1 MDVIDYIDRSTYVI
15 LFRVYTESDTIQIP
29 EQIDGKPVRELADH
43 AFADE
48 PSVLYAESEKRR
60 AVRSGHFGTFQ
71 STGAGAS
78 AASTHSSGERTE
90 RPDASVIA
98 VVQNNQLVGDV
109 CRPVTG
115 RPDASVNAA
124 VQNSERLS
132 TLPPSLCGRRLR
144 AVILPDALAAIGNY
158 AFYGCDNLKTVSFPA
173 SIRRI
178 GSGLFNSCP
187 ALSVLIFRQAISA
200 APSEDPEAGQQ
211 CADSLPPQLLPE
223 NISSAPPA
231 TPALLQEVLRTVN
244 HEVEVRLQ
252 DSSGQDAVRLLFPEY
267 YEEPKE
273 NTPARI
279 IEIIWHGTGYQY
291 RQCFLQ
297 RKLQYS
303 QYDSLLPAAD
313 AQEMPQTLVRLCL
326 DRLITPA
333 ELSGTCLANYV
344 SCLRARSDALWTFL
358 LADQETDLTDWLR
371 VLEHSGY
378 FTEKLLDHMIDQAS
392 SAGRADAS
400 VFLMDLRRRMFRPS
414 SRSKYD
420 F

>member
-1 MDVIDYIDRSTYVI
+1 MNLNMDAMDIIDYIDKSTYVI
-15 LFRVYTESDTIQIP
+15 LLRVYTESDTIQIP

-60 AVRSGHFGTFQ
+60 AVRSGDCWTFQ
-71 STGAGAS
+71 SAGAGAS
-78 AASTHSSGERTE
+78 AASTHFSGERTE
-90 RPDASVIA
+90 
-98 VVQNNQLVGDV
+98 
-109 CRPVTG
+109 

-132 TLPPSLCGRRLR
+132 TLPPALCGRRLR
-144 AVILPDALAAIGNY
+144 AVVLPDALAAIGNY

-187 ALSVLIFRQAISA
+187 ALSVLAFRQAVSA
-200 APSEDPEAGQQ
+200 AP
-211 CADSLPPQLLPE
+211 
-223 NISSAPPA
+223 SAPPA

-333 ELSGTCLANYV
+333 ELSRVHLESYV
-344 SCLRARSDALWTFL
+344 SCLRKRPDALWTFL

-371 VLEHSGY
+371 VLERSGY
-378 FTEKLLDHMIDQAS
+378 FTEERLDQMIDQAS

-400 VFLMDLRRRMFRPS
+400 VYLMDLRRRMFRPS
-414 SRSKYD
+414 SGSKYD

>member
-1 MDVIDYIDRSTYVI
+1 MNLNMDAMDIIDYIDKSTYVI
-15 LFRVYTESDTIQIP
+15 LLRVYTESDTIQIP

-60 AVRSGHFGTFQ
+60 AVRSDDCWTFQ
-71 STGAGAS
+71 SAGAGAS
-78 AASTHSSGERTE
+78 AAPTHFSGERTE
-90 RPDASVIA
+90 
-98 VVQNNQLVGDV
+98 
-109 CRPVTG
+109 

-132 TLPPSLCGRRLR
+132 TLPPALCGRRLK
-144 AVILPDALAAIGNY
+144 AVVLPDALAAIGNY

-187 ALSVLIFRQAISA
+187 ALSVLVFRQAVSA
-200 APSEDPEAGQQ
+200 
-211 CADSLPPQLLPE
+211 
-223 NISSAPPA
+223 APPA

-252 DSSGQDAVRLLFPEY
+252 DPSGQDAVRLLFPEY

-333 ELSGTCLANYV
+333 ELSRVHLESYV
-344 SCLRARSDALWTFL
+344 SCLRKQPDALWTFL

-371 VLEHSGY
+371 VLERSGY
-378 FTEKLLDHMIDQAS
+378 FTEERLDQMIDQAS
-392 SAGRADAS
+392 SAGRADAT
-400 VFLMDLRRRMFRPS
+400 VYLMDLRRRMFRPS
-414 SRSKYD
+414 SGSKYD

>member
-1 MDVIDYIDRSTYVI
+1 MNLNMDAMDIIDYIDKSTYVI
-15 LFRVYTESDTIQIP
+15 LLRVYTESDTIQIP

-60 AVRSGHFGTFQ
+60 AVRSGDCWTFQ
-71 STGAGAS
+71 SAGAGAS
-78 AASTHSSGERTE
+78 AASTHFSGERTE
-90 RPDASVIA
+90 RPDAF
-98 VVQNNQLVGDV
+98 
-109 CRPVTG
+109 
-115 RPDASVNAA
+115 VNAA
-124 VQNSERLS
+124 VPNSERRS
-132 TLPPSLCGRRLR
+132 TLPPALCGRRLR

-187 ALSVLIFRQAISA
+187 ALSVLVFRQAVSA
-200 APSEDPEAGQQ
+200 AP
-211 CADSLPPQLLPE
+211 
-223 NISSAPPA
+223 SAPPA

-252 DSSGQDAVRLLFPEY
+252 DPSGQDSVRLLFPEY

-333 ELSGTCLANYV
+333 ELSRVHLESYV
-344 SCLRARSDALWTFL
+344 SCLRKRPDALWTFL

-371 VLEHSGY
+371 VLERSGY
-378 FTEKLLDHMIDQAS
+378 FTEERLDQMIDQAS

-400 VFLMDLRRRMFRPS
+400 VYLMDLRRRMFRPS
-414 SRSKYD
+414 SGSKYD

>member
-1 MDVIDYIDRSTYVI
+1 MNLNMDAMDIIDYIDKSTYVI
-15 LFRVYTESDTIQIP
+15 LLRVYTESDTIQIP

-78 AASTHSSGERTE
+78 AASTHFSGERTE
-90 RPDASVIA
+90 
-98 VVQNNQLVGDV
+98 
-109 CRPVTG
+109 

-132 TLPPSLCGRRLR
+132 TLPPALCGRRLR

-187 ALSVLIFRQAISA
+187 ALSVLVFRQAVSA
-200 APSEDPEAGQQ
+200 
-211 CADSLPPQLLPE
+211 
-223 NISSAPPA
+223 APPA

-252 DSSGQDAVRLLFPEY
+252 DPSGQDAVRLLFPEY

-333 ELSGTCLANYV
+333 ELSRVHLESYV
-344 SCLRARSDALWTFL
+344 SCLRKRPDALWTFL

-371 VLEHSGY
+371 VLERSGY
-378 FTEKLLDHMIDQAS
+378 FTEERLDQMIDQAS

-400 VFLMDLRRRMFRPS
+400 VYLMDLRRRMFRPS
-414 SRSKYD
+414 SGSKYD

>member
-1 MDVIDYIDRSTYVI
+1 MNLNMDAMDIIDYIDKSTYVI
-15 LFRVYTESDTIQIP
+15 LLRVYTESDTIQIP

-60 AVRSGHFGTFQ
+60 AVRSGDCWTFQ
-71 STGAGAS
+71 SAGAGAS
-78 AASTHSSGERTE
+78 AAPTHFSGERTE
-90 RPDASVIA
+90 RPDASV
-98 VVQNNQLVGDV
+98 
-109 CRPVTG
+109 
-115 RPDASVNAA
+115 NAA
-124 VQNSERLS
+124 VPNSERLS
-132 TLPPSLCGRRLR
+132 TLPPALCGRRLR

-187 ALSVLIFRQAISA
+187 ALSVLVFRQAVSA
-200 APSEDPEAGQQ
+200 
-211 CADSLPPQLLPE
+211 
-223 NISSAPPA
+223 APPA

-252 DSSGQDAVRLLFPEY
+252 DPSGQDAVRLLFPEY

-333 ELSGTCLANYV
+333 ELSRVHLESYV
-344 SCLRARSDALWTFL
+344 SCLRKRPDALWTFL

-371 VLEHSGY
+371 VLERSGY
-378 FTEKLLDHMIDQAS
+378 FTEERLDQMIDQAS

-400 VFLMDLRRRMFRPS
+400 VYLMDLRRRMFRPS
-414 SRSKYD
+414 SGSKYD

>member
-1 MDVIDYIDRSTYVI
+1 MNLNMDAMDIIDYIDKSTYVI
-15 LFRVYTESDTIQIP
+15 LLRVYTESDTIQIP

-60 AVRSGHFGTFQ
+60 AVRSGDCWTFQ
-71 STGAGAS
+71 SAGAGTS
-78 AASTHSSGERTE
+78 AASTHFSGERTE
-90 RPDASVIA
+90 
-98 VVQNNQLVGDV
+98 
-109 CRPVTG
+109 

-132 TLPPSLCGRRLR
+132 TLPPALCGRRLR
-144 AVILPDALAAIGNY
+144 AVVLPDALAAIGNY

-178 GSGLFNSCP
+178 GSGLFNFCP
-187 ALSVLIFRQAISA
+187 ALSVLVFRQAVSA
-200 APSEDPEAGQQ
+200 APPAT
-211 CADSLPPQLLPE
+211 
-223 NISSAPPA
+223 PA

-252 DSSGQDAVRLLFPEY
+252 DPSGQDAVRLLFPEY

-303 QYDSLLPAAD
+303 QYDSLLPAAN

-333 ELSGTCLANYV
+333 ELSRVHLESYV
-344 SCLRARSDALWTFL
+344 SCLRKQPDALWTFL

-371 VLEHSGY
+371 VLERSGY
-378 FTEKLLDHMIDQAS
+378 FTEERLDQMIDQAS

-400 VFLMDLRRRMFRPS
+400 VYLMDLRRRMFRPS
-414 SRSKYD
+414 SESKYD

>member
-1 MDVIDYIDRSTYVI
+1 MNLNMDAMDIIDYIDKSTYVI
-15 LFRVYTESDTIQIP
+15 LLRVYTESDTIQIP

-60 AVRSGHFGTFQ
+60 AVRSGDCWTFQ
-71 STGAGAS
+71 SAGAGAS
-78 AASTHSSGERTE
+78 AAPTHFSGERTE
-90 RPDASVIA
+90 RPDASV
-98 VVQNNQLVGDV
+98 
-109 CRPVTG
+109 
-115 RPDASVNAA
+115 NAA
-124 VQNSERLS
+124 VPNSERRS
-132 TLPPSLCGRRLR
+132 TLPPALCGRRLR

-187 ALSVLIFRQAISA
+187 ALSVLVFRQAVSA
-200 APSEDPEAGQQ
+200 AP
-211 CADSLPPQLLPE
+211 
-223 NISSAPPA
+223 SAPPA

-252 DSSGQDAVRLLFPEY
+252 DPSGQDAVRLLFPEY

-333 ELSGTCLANYV
+333 ELSRVHLESYV
-344 SCLRARSDALWTFL
+344 SCLRKRPDALWTFL

-371 VLEHSGY
+371 VLERSGY
-378 FTEKLLDHMIDQAS
+378 FTEERLDQMIDQAS

-400 VFLMDLRRRMFRPS
+400 VYLMDLRRRMFRPS
-414 SRSKYD
+414 SGSKYD

>member
-1 MDVIDYIDRSTYVI
+1 MDVIYYIDKSTYVI
-15 LFRVYTESDTIQIP
+15 LFRVYTESDTIQLP
-29 EQIDGKPVRELADH
+29 EKIDGKPVKELADH

-48 PSVLYAESEKRR
+48 PSVMYAESEKRR
-60 AVRSGHFGTFQ
+60 AVRSGNIGAFKPAT
-71 STGAGAS
+71 AGAS
-78 AASTHSSGERTE
+78 AASTLFSGESTE
-90 RPDASVIA
+90 RPGS
-98 VVQNNQLVGDV
+98 
-109 CRPVTG
+109 
-115 RPDASVNAA
+115 SVNAA
-124 VQNSERLS
+124 AEHLAPPG
-132 TLPPSLCGRRLR
+132 TLPPALCGRRLR

-158 AFYGCDNLKTVSFPA
+158 AFYGCDNLKTVSFPE

-187 ALSVLIFRQAISA
+187 ALSVLIFRQA
-200 APSEDPEAGQQ
+200 AGL
-211 CADSLPPQLLPE
+211 SP
-223 NISSAPPA
+223 APPA
-231 TPALLQEVLRTVN
+231 SAQLQQSAGLSPAPPTPALLQEVLRTVN

-252 DSSGQDAVRLLFPEY
+252 DAAGQDAVRLLFPEY

-303 QYDSLLPAAD
+303 QYDNLLPAAD

-326 DRLITPA
+326 DRLITPV
-333 ELSGTCLANYV
+333 ELSSAHLENYV
-344 SCLRARSDALWTFL
+344 SCLRKRPDALWTYL

-371 VLEHSGY
+371 VLERSGY
-378 FTEKLLDHMIDQAS
+378 FTRELLDHMVDQAS

-400 VFLMDLRRRMFRPS
+400 VFLMDLRRRVFRPS

>member
-1 MDVIDYIDRSTYVI
+1 MNLNMDAMDIIDYIDKSTYVI
-15 LFRVYTESDTIQIP
+15 LLRVYTESDTIQIP

-60 AVRSGHFGTFQ
+60 AVRSGDCWTFQ
-71 STGAGAS
+71 SAGAGAS
-78 AASTHSSGERTE
+78 AASTHFSGERTE
-90 RPDASVIA
+90 RPDASV
-98 VVQNNQLVGDV
+98 
-109 CRPVTG
+109 
-115 RPDASVNAA
+115 NAA
-124 VQNSERLS
+124 VPNSERRS
-132 TLPPSLCGRRLR
+132 TLPPALCGRRLR

-187 ALSVLIFRQAISA
+187 ALSVLVFRQAVSA
-200 APSEDPEAGQQ
+200 AP
-211 CADSLPPQLLPE
+211 
-223 NISSAPPA
+223 SAPPA

-252 DSSGQDAVRLLFPEY
+252 DPSGQDSVRLLFPEY

-333 ELSGTCLANYV
+333 ELSKVHLESYV
-344 SCLRARSDALWTFL
+344 SCLRKRPDALWTFL

-371 VLEHSGY
+371 VLERSGY
-378 FTEKLLDHMIDQAS
+378 FTEERLDQMIDQAS

-400 VFLMDLRRRMFRPS
+400 VYLMDLRRRMFRPS
-414 SRSKYD
+414 SGSKYD

>member
-1 MDVIDYIDRSTYVI
+1 MNLNMDAMDIIDYIDKSTYVI
-15 LFRVYTESDTIQIP
+15 LLRVYTESDTIQIP

-78 AASTHSSGERTE
+78 AASTHSSSERTE
-90 RPDASVIA
+90 RPDASVNA

-187 ALSVLIFRQAISA
+187 ALSVLVFRQAVSA
-200 APSEDPEAGQQ
+200 
-211 CADSLPPQLLPE
+211 
-223 NISSAPPA
+223 APPA

-252 DSSGQDAVRLLFPEY
+252 DPSGQDAVRLLFPDY

-291 RQCFLQ
+291 RQFC
-297 RKLQYS
+297 S
-303 QYDSLLPAAD
+303 ESCSTAS
-313 AQEMPQTLVRLCL
+313 MT
-326 DRLITPA
+326 
-333 ELSGTCLANYV
+333 V
-344 SCLRARSDALWTFL
+344 SCRQRTPRRCPRRLSAFALT
-358 LADQETDLTDWLR
+358 
-371 VLEHSGY
+371 G
-378 FTEKLLDHMIDQAS
+378 
-392 SAGRADAS
+392 
-400 VFLMDLRRRMFRPS
+400 
-414 SRSKYD
+414 
-420 F
+420 

>member
-1 MDVIDYIDRSTYVI
+1 MNLNMDAMDIIDYIDKSTYVI
-15 LFRVYTESDTIQIP
+15 LLRVYTESDTIQIP

-60 AVRSGHFGTFQ
+60 AVRSGDCWTFQ
-71 STGAGAS
+71 SAGAGAS
-78 AASTHSSGERTE
+78 AASTHFSGERTE
-90 RPDASVIA
+90 
-98 VVQNNQLVGDV
+98 
-109 CRPVTG
+109 

-132 TLPPSLCGRRLR
+132 TLPPALCGRRLR
-144 AVILPDALAAIGNY
+144 AVVLPDALAAIGNY

-187 ALSVLIFRQAISA
+187 ALSVLVFRQAVSA
-200 APSEDPEAGQQ
+200 
-211 CADSLPPQLLPE
+211 
-223 NISSAPPA
+223 APPA

-252 DSSGQDAVRLLFPEY
+252 DPSGQDAVRLLFPEY

-303 QYDSLLPAAD
+303 QYDNLLPAAD

-333 ELSGTCLANYV
+333 ELSRVHLESYV
-344 SCLRARSDALWTFL
+344 SCLRKRPDALWTFL

-371 VLEHSGY
+371 VLERSGY
-378 FTEKLLDHMIDQAS
+378 FTEERLDQMIDQAS

-400 VFLMDLRRRMFRPS
+400 VYLMDLRRRMFRPS
-414 SRSKYD
+414 SGSKYD

>member
-1 MDVIDYIDRSTYVI
+1 MDVIYYIDKSTYVI
-15 LFRVYTESDTIQIP
+15 LFRVYTESDTIQLP
-29 EQIDGKPVRELADH
+29 EQIDGKPVKELADH

-48 PSVLYAESEKRR
+48 PSVMYAESEKRR
-60 AVRSGHFGTFQ
+60 AVRSGNFGAFKPAT
-71 STGAGAS
+71 AGAS
-78 AASTHSSGERTE
+78 AASTLFSGESTE
-90 RPDASVIA
+90 RPD
-98 VVQNNQLVGDV
+98 
-109 CRPVTG
+109 P
-115 RPDASVNAA
+115 SVNAA
-124 VQNSERLS
+124 AEHLAPPG
-132 TLPPSLCGRRLR
+132 TLPPALCGRRLR

-158 AFYGCDNLKTVSFPA
+158 AFYGCDNLKTVSFPE

-187 ALSVLIFRQAISA
+187 ALSVLIFRQAAGLSPAPPASA
-200 APSEDPEAGQQ
+200 RLQQSAG
-211 CADSLPPQLLPE
+211 L
-223 NISSAPPA
+223 SSAPP

-252 DSSGQDAVRLLFPEY
+252 DAAGQDAVRLLFPEY

-326 DRLITPA
+326 DRLITPV
-333 ELSGTCLANYV
+333 ELSSAHLENYV
-344 SCLRARSDALWTFL
+344 SCLRKRPDALWTYL

-371 VLEHSGY
+371 VLERSGY
-378 FTEKLLDHMIDQAS
+378 FTRELLDHMVDQAS

-400 VFLMDLRRRMFRPS
+400 VFLMDLRRRVFRPS

>member
-1 MDVIDYIDRSTYVI
+1 MNLNMDAMDIIDYIDKSTYVI
-15 LFRVYTESDTIQIP
+15 LLRVYTESDTIQIP

-60 AVRSGHFGTFQ
+60 AVRSGDCWTFQ
-71 STGAGAS
+71 SAGAGAS
-78 AASTHSSGERTE
+78 AAPTHFSGERTE
-90 RPDASVIA
+90 
-98 VVQNNQLVGDV
+98 
-109 CRPVTG
+109 

-132 TLPPSLCGRRLR
+132 TLPPALCGRRLR
-144 AVILPDALAAIGNY
+144 AVVLPDALAAIGNY

-187 ALSVLIFRQAISA
+187 ALSVLVFRQAVSA
-200 APSEDPEAGQQ
+200 
-211 CADSLPPQLLPE
+211 
-223 NISSAPPA
+223 APPA

-252 DSSGQDAVRLLFPEY
+252 DPSGQDAVRLLFPEY

-303 QYDSLLPAAD
+303 QYDNLLPAAD

-333 ELSGTCLANYV
+333 ELSRVHLESYV
-344 SCLRARSDALWTFL
+344 SCLRKRPDALWTFL

-371 VLEHSGY
+371 VLERSGY
-378 FTEKLLDHMIDQAS
+378 FTEERLDQMIDQAS

-400 VFLMDLRRRMFRPS
+400 VYLMDLRRRMFRPS
-414 SRSKYD
+414 SGSKYD

>member
-1 MDVIDYIDRSTYVI
+1 MDVIYYIDKSTYVI
-15 LFRVYTESDTIQIP
+15 LFRVYTDTIQLP
-29 EQIDGKPVRELADH
+29 EKIDGKPVKELADH

-48 PSVLYAESEKRR
+48 PSVMYAESEKRR
-60 AVRSGHFGTFQ
+60 AVRSGNIGAFKPAT
-71 STGAGAS
+71 AGAS
-78 AASTHSSGERTE
+78 AASTLFSGESTE
-90 RPDASVIA
+90 RPGS
-98 VVQNNQLVGDV
+98 
-109 CRPVTG
+109 
-115 RPDASVNAA
+115 SVNAA
-124 VQNSERLS
+124 AEHLAPPG
-132 TLPPSLCGRRLR
+132 TLPPALCGRRLR

-158 AFYGCDNLKTVSFPA
+158 AFYGCDNLKTVSFPE

-187 ALSVLIFRQAISA
+187 ALSVLIFRQA
-200 APSEDPEAGQQ
+200 AGL
-211 CADSLPPQLLPE
+211 SP
-223 NISSAPPA
+223 APPA
-231 TPALLQEVLRTVN
+231 SAQLQQSAGLSPAPPTPALLQEVLRTVN

-252 DSSGQDAVRLLFPEY
+252 DAAGQDAVRLLFPEY

-303 QYDSLLPAAD
+303 QYDNLLPAAD

-326 DRLITPA
+326 DRLITPV
-333 ELSGTCLANYV
+333 ELSSAHLENYV
-344 SCLRARSDALWTFL
+344 SCLRKRPDALWTYL

-371 VLEHSGY
+371 VLERSGY
-378 FTEKLLDHMIDQAS
+378 FTRELLDHMVDQAS

-400 VFLMDLRRRMFRPS
+400 VFLMDLRRRVFRPS

>member
-1 MDVIDYIDRSTYVI
+1 MNLNMDAMDIIDYIDKSTYVI
-15 LFRVYTESDTIQIP
+15 LLRVYTESDTIQIP

-60 AVRSGHFGTFQ
+60 AVRSDDCWTFQ
-71 STGAGAS
+71 SAGAGAS
-78 AASTHSSGERTE
+78 AASTHFSGARTE
-90 RPDASVIA
+90 
-98 VVQNNQLVGDV
+98 
-109 CRPVTG
+109 

-132 TLPPSLCGRRLR
+132 TLPPALCGRRLR
-144 AVILPDALAAIGNY
+144 AVVLPDALAAIGNY

-187 ALSVLIFRQAISA
+187 ALSVLAFRQAVSA
-200 APSEDPEAGQQ
+200 AP
-211 CADSLPPQLLPE
+211 
-223 NISSAPPA
+223 SAPPA

-303 QYDSLLPAAD
+303 QYDNLLPAAD

-333 ELSGTCLANYV
+333 ELSRVHLESYV
-344 SCLRARSDALWTFL
+344 SCLRKRPDALWTFL

-371 VLEHSGY
+371 VLERSGY
-378 FTEKLLDHMIDQAS
+378 FTEERLDQMIDQAS
-392 SAGRADAS
+392 SAGRADAT
-400 VFLMDLRRRMFRPS
+400 VYLMDLRRRMFRPS
-414 SRSKYD
+414 SGSKYD

>member
-1 MDVIDYIDRSTYVI
+1 MNLNMDAMDIIDYIDKSTYVI
-15 LFRVYTESDTIQIP
+15 LLRVYTESDTIQIP

-60 AVRSGHFGTFQ
+60 AVRSGDCWTFQ
-71 STGAGAS
+71 SAVAGAS
-78 AASTHSSGERTE
+78 AAPTHFSGERTE
-90 RPDASVIA
+90 
-98 VVQNNQLVGDV
+98 
-109 CRPVTG
+109 

-132 TLPPSLCGRRLR
+132 TLPPALCGRRLK
-144 AVILPDALAAIGNY
+144 AVVLPDALAAIGNY

-187 ALSVLIFRQAISA
+187 ALSVLVFRQAVSA
-200 APSEDPEAGQQ
+200 
-211 CADSLPPQLLPE
+211 
-223 NISSAPPA
+223 APPA

-333 ELSGTCLANYV
+333 ELSKVHLESYV
-344 SCLRARSDALWTFL
+344 SCLRKRPDALWTFL

-371 VLEHSGY
+371 VLERSGY
-378 FTEKLLDHMIDQAS
+378 FTEERLDQMIDQAS

-400 VFLMDLRRRMFRPS
+400 VYLMDLRRRMFRPS
-414 SRSKYD
+414 SGSKYD

>member
-1 MDVIDYIDRSTYVI
+1 MNLNMDAMDIIDYIDKSTYVI
-15 LFRVYTESDTIQIP
+15 LLRVYTESDTIQIP

-60 AVRSGHFGTFQ
+60 AVRSDDCWTFQ
-71 STGAGAS
+71 SAGAGAS
-78 AASTHSSGERTE
+78 AASTHFSGERTE
-90 RPDASVIA
+90 
-98 VVQNNQLVGDV
+98 
-109 CRPVTG
+109 

-132 TLPPSLCGRRLR
+132 TLPPALCGRRLR
-144 AVILPDALAAIGNY
+144 AVVLPDALAAIGNY

-187 ALSVLIFRQAISA
+187 ALSVLAFRQAVSA
-200 APSEDPEAGQQ
+200 AP
-211 CADSLPPQLLPE
+211 
-223 NISSAPPA
+223 SAPPA

-252 DSSGQDAVRLLFPEY
+252 DPSGQDAVRLLFPEY

-303 QYDSLLPAAD
+303 QYDNLLPAAD

-333 ELSGTCLANYV
+333 ELSRVHLESYV
-344 SCLRARSDALWTFL
+344 SCLRKRPDALWTFL

-371 VLEHSGY
+371 VLERSGY
-378 FTEKLLDHMIDQAS
+378 FTEERLDQMIDQAS
-392 SAGRADAS
+392 SAGRADAT
-400 VFLMDLRRRMFRPS
+400 VYLMDLRRRMFRPS
-414 SRSKYD
+414 SGSKYD

>member
-1 MDVIDYIDRSTYVI
+1 MNLNMDAMDIIDYIDKSTYVI
-15 LFRVYTESDTIQIP
+15 LLRVYTESDTIQIP

-60 AVRSGHFGTFQ
+60 AVRSGDCWTFQ
-71 STGAGAS
+71 SAGAGAS
-78 AASTHSSGERTE
+78 AAPTHFSGERTE
-90 RPDASVIA
+90 
-98 VVQNNQLVGDV
+98 
-109 CRPVTG
+109 

-132 TLPPSLCGRRLR
+132 TLPPALCGRRLR
-144 AVILPDALAAIGNY
+144 AVVLPDALAAIGNY

-187 ALSVLIFRQAISA
+187 ALSVLVFRQAVSA
-200 APSEDPEAGQQ
+200 
-211 CADSLPPQLLPE
+211 
-223 NISSAPPA
+223 APPA

-252 DSSGQDAVRLLFPEY
+252 DPSGQDAVRLLFPEY

-333 ELSGTCLANYV
+333 ELSRVHLESYV
-344 SCLRARSDALWTFL
+344 SCLRKQPDALWTFL

>member
-1 MDVIDYIDRSTYVI
+1 MDVIYYIDKSTYVI
-15 LFRVYTESDTIQIP
+15 LFRVYTESDTIQLP
-29 EQIDGKPVRELADH
+29 EQIDGKSVKELADH

-48 PSVLYAESEKRR
+48 PSVMYAESEKRR
-60 AVRSGHFGTFQ
+60 AVRSGNFGAFKPAT
-71 STGAGAS
+71 AGAS
-78 AASTHSSGERTE
+78 AASTLFSGESTE
-90 RPDASVIA
+90 RPD
-98 VVQNNQLVGDV
+98 
-109 CRPVTG
+109 P
-115 RPDASVNAA
+115 SVNAA
-124 VQNSERLS
+124 AEHLAPPD
-132 TLPPSLCGRRLR
+132 TLPPALCGRRLR

-158 AFYGCDNLKTVSFPA
+158 AFYGCDNLKTVSFPE

-187 ALSVLIFRQAISA
+187 ALSVLIFRQA
-200 APSEDPEAGQQ
+200 AGL
-211 CADSLPPQLLPE
+211 SP
-223 NISSAPPA
+223 APPVSA
-231 TPALLQEVLRTVN
+231 QLQQSAGLFPAPPTPALLQEVLRTVN

-252 DSSGQDAVRLLFPEY
+252 DAAGQDAVRLLFPEY

-303 QYDSLLPAAD
+303 QYDNLLPAAD

-326 DRLITPA
+326 DRLITPV
-333 ELSGTCLANYV
+333 ELSSAHLENYV
-344 SCLRARSDALWTFL
+344 SCLRKRPDALWTYL

-371 VLEHSGY
+371 VLERSGC
-378 FTEKLLDHMIDQAS
+378 FTRELLDHMVDQAS

-400 VFLMDLRRRMFRPS
+400 VFLMDLRRRVFRPS

>member
-1 MDVIDYIDRSTYVI
+1 MNLNMDAMDIIDYIDKSTYVI
-15 LFRVYTESDTIQIP
+15 LLRVYTESDTIQIP

-60 AVRSGHFGTFQ
+60 AVRSGDCWTFQ
-71 STGAGAS
+71 SAGAGAS
-78 AASTHSSGERTE
+78 AASTHFSGERTE
-90 RPDASVIA
+90 
-98 VVQNNQLVGDV
+98 
-109 CRPVTG
+109 

-132 TLPPSLCGRRLR
+132 TLPPALCGRRLR
-144 AVILPDALAAIGNY
+144 AVVLPDALAAIGNY

-187 ALSVLIFRQAISA
+187 ALSVLVFRQAVSA
-200 APSEDPEAGQQ
+200 
-211 CADSLPPQLLPE
+211 
-223 NISSAPPA
+223 APPA

-303 QYDSLLPAAD
+303 QYDNLLPAAD

-333 ELSGTCLANYV
+333 ELSRVHLESYV
-344 SCLRARSDALWTFL
+344 SCLRKQPDALWTFL
-358 LADQETDLTDWLR
+358 LADHETDLTDWLR
-371 VLEHSGY
+371 VLERSGY
-378 FTEKLLDHMIDQAS
+378 FTEERLDQMIDQAS

-400 VFLMDLRRRMFRPS
+400 VYLMDLRRRMFRPS
-414 SRSKYD
+414 SGSKYD

>member
-1 MDVIDYIDRSTYVI
+1 MNLNMDAMDIIDYIDKSTYVI
-15 LFRVYTESDTIQIP
+15 LLRVYTESDTIQIP

-60 AVRSGHFGTFQ
+60 AVSSGDCWTFQ
-71 STGAGAS
+71 SAGAGAS
-78 AASTHSSGERTE
+78 AAPTHFSGERTE
-90 RPDASVIA
+90 RPDASV
-98 VVQNNQLVGDV
+98 
-109 CRPVTG
+109 
-115 RPDASVNAA
+115 NAA
-124 VQNSERLS
+124 VPNSERRS
-132 TLPPSLCGRRLR
+132 TLPPALCGRRLR

-187 ALSVLIFRQAISA
+187 ALLVLVFRQAVSA
-200 APSEDPEAGQQ
+200 AP
-211 CADSLPPQLLPE
+211 
-223 NISSAPPA
+223 SAPPA

-252 DSSGQDAVRLLFPEY
+252 DPSGQDAVRLLFPEY

-333 ELSGTCLANYV
+333 ELSRVHLESYV
-344 SCLRARSDALWTFL
+344 SCLRKQPDALWTFL

>member
-1 MDVIDYIDRSTYVI
+1 MNLNMDAMDIIDYIDKSTYVI
-15 LFRVYTESDTIQIP
+15 LLRVYTESDTIQIP

-60 AVRSGHFGTFQ
+60 AVRSGDCWTFQ
-71 STGAGAS
+71 SAGAGAS
-78 AASTHSSGERTE
+78 AASTHFSGERTE
-90 RPDASVIA
+90 
-98 VVQNNQLVGDV
+98 
-109 CRPVTG
+109 

-132 TLPPSLCGRRLR
+132 TLPPALCGRRLR
-144 AVILPDALAAIGNY
+144 AVVLPDALAAIGNY

-187 ALSVLIFRQAISA
+187 ALSVLAFRQAVSA
-200 APSEDPEAGQQ
+200 AP
-211 CADSLPPQLLPE
+211 
-223 NISSAPPA
+223 SAPPA

-252 DSSGQDAVRLLFPEY
+252 DPSGQDAVRLLFPEY

-303 QYDSLLPAAD
+303 QYDNLLPAAD

-333 ELSGTCLANYV
+333 ELSRVHLESYV
-344 SCLRARSDALWTFL
+344 SCLRKRPDALWTFL

-371 VLEHSGY
+371 VLERSGY
-378 FTEKLLDHMIDQAS
+378 FTEERLDQMIDQAS
-392 SAGRADAS
+392 SAGRADAT
-400 VFLMDLRRRMFRPS
+400 VYLMDLRRRMFRPS
-414 SRSKYD
+414 SGSKYD

>member
-1 MDVIDYIDRSTYVI
+1 MNLNMDAMDIIDYIDKSTYVI
-15 LFRVYTESDTIQIP
+15 LLRVYTESDTIQIP

-60 AVRSGHFGTFQ
+60 AVSSGDCWTFQ
-71 STGAGAS
+71 SAGAGAS
-78 AASTHSSGERTE
+78 AASTHFSGERTE
-90 RPDASVIA
+90 
-98 VVQNNQLVGDV
+98 
-109 CRPVTG
+109 

-132 TLPPSLCGRRLR
+132 TLPPALCGRRLR

-187 ALSVLIFRQAISA
+187 ALSVLVFRQAVSA
-200 APSEDPEAGQQ
+200 
-211 CADSLPPQLLPE
+211 
-223 NISSAPPA
+223 APPA

-333 ELSGTCLANYV
+333 ELSRVHLESYV
-344 SCLRARSDALWTFL
+344 SCLRKQPDALWTFL

-371 VLEHSGY
+371 VLERSGY
-378 FTEKLLDHMIDQAS
+378 FTEERLDQMIDQAS

-400 VFLMDLRRRMFRPS
+400 VYLMDLRRRMFRPS
-414 SRSKYD
+414 SGSKYD

>member
-1 MDVIDYIDRSTYVI
+1 MNLNMDAMDIIDYIDKSTYVI
-15 LFRVYTESDTIQIP
+15 LLRVYTESDTIQIP

-60 AVRSGHFGTFQ
+60 AVRSDDCWTFQ
-71 STGAGAS
+71 SAGAGAS
-78 AASTHSSGERTE
+78 AASTHFSGERTE
-90 RPDASVIA
+90 
-98 VVQNNQLVGDV
+98 
-109 CRPVTG
+109 

-132 TLPPSLCGRRLR
+132 TLPPALCGRRLR
-144 AVILPDALAAIGNY
+144 AVVLPDALAAIGNY

-211 CADSLPPQLLPE
+211 HADSLPPQLLPE

-333 ELSGTCLANYV
+333 ELSRVHLESYV
-344 SCLRARSDALWTFL
+344 SCLRKRPDALWTFL

-371 VLEHSGY
+371 VLERSGY
-378 FTEKLLDHMIDQAS
+378 FTEERLDQMIDQAS

-400 VFLMDLRRRMFRPS
+400 VYLMDLRRRMFRPS
-414 SRSKYD
+414 SGSKYD

>member
-1 MDVIDYIDRSTYVI
+1 MNLNMDAMDIIDYIDKSTYVI
-15 LFRVYTESDTIQIP
+15 LLRVYTESDTIQIP

-60 AVRSGHFGTFQ
+60 AVRSGDCWTFQ
-71 STGAGAS
+71 SAGAGAS
-78 AASTHSSGERTE
+78 AASTHFSGERTE
-90 RPDASVIA
+90 
-98 VVQNNQLVGDV
+98 
-109 CRPVTG
+109 

-187 ALSVLIFRQAISA
+187 ALSVLVFRQAVSA
-200 APSEDPEAGQQ
+200 AP
-211 CADSLPPQLLPE
+211 
-223 NISSAPPA
+223 SAPPA

-252 DSSGQDAVRLLFPEY
+252 DPSGQDAVRLLFPEY

-371 VLEHSGY
+371 VLERSGY
-378 FTEKLLDHMIDQAS
+378 FTEERLDQMIDQAS

-400 VFLMDLRRRMFRPS
+400 VYLMDLRRRMFRPS
-414 SRSKYD
+414 SGSKYD

>member
-1 MDVIDYIDRSTYVI
+1 MNLNMDAMDIIDYIDKSTYVI
-15 LFRVYTESDTIQIP
+15 LLRVYTESDTIQIP

-60 AVRSGHFGTFQ
+60 AVSSGDCWTFQ
-71 STGAGAS
+71 SAGAGAS
-78 AASTHSSGERTE
+78 AASTHFSGERTE
-90 RPDASVIA
+90 RPD
-98 VVQNNQLVGDV
+98 
-109 CRPVTG
+109 T
-115 RPDASVNAA
+115 SVNAA
-124 VQNSERLS
+124 VQNSERRS
-132 TLPPSLCGRRLR
+132 TLPPALCGRRLR

-187 ALSVLIFRQAISA
+187 ALSVLVFRQAVSA
-200 APSEDPEAGQQ
+200 
-211 CADSLPPQLLPE
+211 
-223 NISSAPPA
+223 APPA

-252 DSSGQDAVRLLFPEY
+252 DPSGQDAVRLLFPEY

-333 ELSGTCLANYV
+333 ELSRVHLESYV
-344 SCLRARSDALWTFL
+344 SCLRKRPDALWTFL

-371 VLEHSGY
+371 VLERSGY
-378 FTEKLLDHMIDQAS
+378 FTEERLDQMIDQAS

-400 VFLMDLRRRMFRPS
+400 VYLMDLRRRMFRPS
-414 SRSKYD
+414 SGSKYD

>member
-1 MDVIDYIDRSTYVI
+1 MNLNMDAMDIIDYIDKSTYVI
-15 LFRVYTESDTIQIP
+15 LLRVYTESDTIQIP

-60 AVRSGHFGTFQ
+60 AVRSGDCWTFQ
-71 STGAGAS
+71 SAGAGAS
-78 AASTHSSGERTE
+78 AASTHFSGERTE
-90 RPDASVIA
+90 
-98 VVQNNQLVGDV
+98 
-109 CRPVTG
+109 

-124 VQNSERLS
+124 VQNSERRN
-132 TLPPSLCGRRLR
+132 TLPPALCGRRLR
-144 AVILPDALAAIGNY
+144 AVVLPDALAAIGNY

-187 ALSVLIFRQAISA
+187 ALSVLVFRQAVSA
-200 APSEDPEAGQQ
+200 
-211 CADSLPPQLLPE
+211 
-223 NISSAPPA
+223 APPA

-252 DSSGQDAVRLLFPEY
+252 DPSGQDAVRLLFPEY

-303 QYDSLLPAAD
+303 QYDNLLPAAD

-333 ELSGTCLANYV
+333 ELSRVHLESYV
-344 SCLRARSDALWTFL
+344 SCLRKRPDALWTFL

-371 VLEHSGY
+371 VLERSGY
-378 FTEKLLDHMIDQAS
+378 FTEERLDQMIDQAS

-400 VFLMDLRRRMFRPS
+400 VYLMDLRRRMFRPS
-414 SRSKYD
+414 SGSKYD

>member
-1 MDVIDYIDRSTYVI
+1 MNLNMDAMDIIDYIDKSTYVI
-15 LFRVYTESDTIQIP
+15 LLRVYTESDTIQIP

-60 AVRSGHFGTFQ
+60 AVSSGDCWTFQ
-71 STGAGAS
+71 SAGAGAS
-78 AASTHSSGERTE
+78 AASTHFSGERTE
-90 RPDASVIA
+90 
-98 VVQNNQLVGDV
+98 
-109 CRPVTG
+109 

-132 TLPPSLCGRRLR
+132 TLPPALCGRRLK
-144 AVILPDALAAIGNY
+144 AVALPDALAAIGNY

-187 ALSVLIFRQAISA
+187 ALSVLVFRQAVSA
-200 APSEDPEAGQQ
+200 
-211 CADSLPPQLLPE
+211 
-223 NISSAPPA
+223 APPA

-252 DSSGQDAVRLLFPEY
+252 DPSGQDAVRLLFPEY

-333 ELSGTCLANYV
+333 ELSRVHLESYV
-344 SCLRARSDALWTFL
+344 SCLRKRPDALWTFL

-371 VLEHSGY
+371 VLERSGY
-378 FTEKLLDHMIDQAS
+378 FTEERLDQMIDQAS

-400 VFLMDLRRRMFRPS
+400 VYLMDLRRRMFRPS
-414 SRSKYD
+414 SGSKYD

>member
-1 MDVIDYIDRSTYVI
+1 MNLNMDAMDIIDYIDKSTYVI
-15 LFRVYTESDTIQIP
+15 LLRVYTESDTIQIP

-60 AVRSGHFGTFQ
+60 AVSSGDCWTFQ
-71 STGAGAS
+71 SAGAGAS
-78 AASTHSSGERTE
+78 AAPTHFSGERTE
-90 RPDASVIA
+90 RPDASV
-98 VVQNNQLVGDV
+98 
-109 CRPVTG
+109 
-115 RPDASVNAA
+115 NAA
-124 VQNSERLS
+124 VPNSERRS
-132 TLPPSLCGRRLR
+132 TLPPALCGRRLR
-144 AVILPDALAAIGNY
+144 AVVLPDALAAIGNY

-187 ALSVLIFRQAISA
+187 ALLVLVFRQAVSA
-200 APSEDPEAGQQ
+200 AP
-211 CADSLPPQLLPE
+211 
-223 NISSAPPA
+223 SAPPA

-252 DSSGQDAVRLLFPEY
+252 DPSGQDAVRLLFPEY

-333 ELSGTCLANYV
+333 ELSRVHLESYV
-344 SCLRARSDALWTFL
+344 SCLRKQPDALWTFL

-371 VLEHSGY
+371 VLERSGY
-378 FTEKLLDHMIDQAS
+378 FTEERLDQMIDQAS

-400 VFLMDLRRRMFRPS
+400 VYLMDLRRRMFRPS
-414 SRSKYD
+414 SGSKYD

>member
-1 MDVIDYIDRSTYVI
+1 MNLNMDAMDIIDYIDKSTYVI
-15 LFRVYTESDTIQIP
+15 LLRVYTESDTIQIP

-78 AASTHSSGERTE
+78 AASTHFSGERTE
-90 RPDASVIA
+90 RPDASV
-98 VVQNNQLVGDV
+98 
-109 CRPVTG
+109 
-115 RPDASVNAA
+115 NAA
-124 VQNSERLS
+124 AQNSERLS

-187 ALSVLIFRQAISA
+187 ALSVLVFRQAVSA
-200 APSEDPEAGQQ
+200 
-211 CADSLPPQLLPE
+211 
-223 NISSAPPA
+223 APPA

-252 DSSGQDAVRLLFPEY
+252 DPSGQDAVRLLFPEY

-333 ELSGTCLANYV
+333 ELSRVHLESYV
-344 SCLRARSDALWTFL
+344 SCLRKQPDALWTFL

-371 VLEHSGY
+371 VLERSGY
-378 FTEKLLDHMIDQAS
+378 FTEERLDQMIDQAS

-400 VFLMDLRRRMFRPS
+400 VYLMDLRRRMFRPS
-414 SRSKYD
+414 SGSKYD

>member
-1 MDVIDYIDRSTYVI
+1 MNLNMDAMDIIDYIDKSTYVI
-15 LFRVYTESDTIQIP
+15 LLRVYTESDTIQIP

-60 AVRSGHFGTFQ
+60 AVRSGDCWTFQ
-71 STGAGAS
+71 SAGAGAS
-78 AASTHSSGERTE
+78 AAPTHFSGERTE
-90 RPDASVIA
+90 RPDASV
-98 VVQNNQLVGDV
+98 
-109 CRPVTG
+109 
-115 RPDASVNAA
+115 NAA
-124 VQNSERLS
+124 VPNSERRS
-132 TLPPSLCGRRLR
+132 TLPPALCGRRLR

-187 ALSVLIFRQAISA
+187 ALSVLVFRQAVSA
-200 APSEDPEAGQQ
+200 
-211 CADSLPPQLLPE
+211 
-223 NISSAPPA
+223 APPA

-252 DSSGQDAVRLLFPEY
+252 DPSGQDAVRLLFPEY

-333 ELSGTCLANYV
+333 ELSRVHLESYV
-344 SCLRARSDALWTFL
+344 SCLRKRPDALWTFL

-371 VLEHSGY
+371 VLERSGY
-378 FTEKLLDHMIDQAS
+378 FTEERLDQMIDQAS

-400 VFLMDLRRRMFRPS
+400 VYLMDLRRRMFRPS
-414 SRSKYD
+414 SGSKYD

>member
-1 MDVIDYIDRSTYVI
+1 MNLNMDAMDIIDYIDKSTYVI
-15 LFRVYTESDTIQIP
+15 LLRVYTESDTIQIP

-60 AVRSGHFGTFQ
+60 AVRSGDCWTFQ
-71 STGAGAS
+71 SAGTGAS
-78 AASTHSSGERTE
+78 AASTHFSGERTE
-90 RPDASVIA
+90 
-98 VVQNNQLVGDV
+98 
-109 CRPVTG
+109 

-132 TLPPSLCGRRLR
+132 TLPPALCGRRLR
-144 AVILPDALAAIGNY
+144 AVVLPDALAAIGNY

-187 ALSVLIFRQAISA
+187 ALSVLVFRQAVSA
-200 APSEDPEAGQQ
+200 
-211 CADSLPPQLLPE
+211 
-223 NISSAPPA
+223 APPA

-252 DSSGQDAVRLLFPEY
+252 DPSGQDAVRLLFPEY

-333 ELSGTCLANYV
+333 ELSRVHLESYV
-344 SCLRARSDALWTFL
+344 SCLRKRPDALWTFL

-371 VLEHSGY
+371 VLERSGY
-378 FTEKLLDHMIDQAS
+378 FTEERLDQMIDQAS

-400 VFLMDLRRRMFRPS
+400 VYLMDLRRRMFRPS
-414 SRSKYD
+414 SGSKYD

>member
-1 MDVIDYIDRSTYVI
+1 MNLNMDVIDYIDKSTYVI
-15 LFRVYTESDTIQIP
+15 LFRVYTESDTIQLP

-60 AVRSGHFGTFQ
+60 AVRSGDFWTFP
-71 STGAGAS
+71 SAGAGAT
-78 AASTHSSGERTE
+78 AASTLFPGGRTE
-90 RPDASVIA
+90 
-98 VVQNNQLVGDV
+98 
-109 CRPVTG
+109 

-124 VQNSERLS
+124 VQNPEHLS
-132 TLPPSLCGRRLR
+132 TLPPALCGRRLR
-144 AVILPDALAAIGNY
+144 AVVLPDALAAIGNY

-187 ALSVLIFRQAISA
+187 ALSVLVFRQAISA
-200 APSEDPEAGQQ
+200 APSEDPEAEQLR
-211 CADSLPPQLLPE
+211 ADSLPPRLQPA
-223 NISSAPPA
+223 NIPSVPPA

-252 DSSGQDAVRLLFPEY
+252 DPSGQDAVRLLFPEY

-297 RKLQYS
+297 RKLQYG

-333 ELSGTCLANYV
+333 ELSGTHLENYV
-344 SCLRARSDALWTFL
+344 SCLRKRSDALWTFL
-358 LADQETDLTDWLR
+358 LSDQETDLTDWLR

-378 FTEKLLDHMIDQAS
+378 FTEKLLDLMIDQAS
-392 SAGRADAS
+392 AAGRADAS

>member
-1 MDVIDYIDRSTYVI
+1 MNLNMDAMDIIDYIDKSTYVI
-15 LFRVYTESDTIQIP
+15 LLRVYTESDTIQIP

-60 AVRSGHFGTFQ
+60 AVRSGDCWTYQ
-71 STGAGAS
+71 SAGAGAS
-78 AASTHSSGERTE
+78 AASTHFSGERTE
-90 RPDASVIA
+90 
-98 VVQNNQLVGDV
+98 
-109 CRPVTG
+109 

-132 TLPPSLCGRRLR
+132 TLPPALCGRRLR
-144 AVILPDALAAIGNY
+144 AVVLPDALAAIGNY

-187 ALSVLIFRQAISA
+187 ALSVLVFRQAVSA
-200 APSEDPEAGQQ
+200 
-211 CADSLPPQLLPE
+211 
-223 NISSAPPA
+223 APPA

-252 DSSGQDAVRLLFPEY
+252 DPSGQDAVRLLFPEY

-333 ELSGTCLANYV
+333 ELSRVHLESYV
-344 SCLRARSDALWTFL
+344 SCLRKQPDALWTFL

-371 VLEHSGY
+371 VLERSGY
-378 FTEKLLDHMIDQAS
+378 FTEERLDQMIDQAS

-400 VFLMDLRRRMFRPS
+400 VYLMDLRRRMFRPS
-414 SRSKYD
+414 SGSKYD

>member
-60 AVRSGHFGTFQ
+60 AVSSGNCWTFQ
-71 STGAGAS
+71 SAGAGAS
-78 AASTHSSGERTE
+78 AASTHFSGERTE
-90 RPDASVIA
+90 
-98 VVQNNQLVGDV
+98 
-109 CRPVTG
+109 

-211 CADSLPPQLLPE
+211 HADSLPPQLLPE

>member
-1 MDVIDYIDRSTYVI
+1 MNLNMDAMDIIDYIDKSTYVI
-15 LFRVYTESDTIQIP
+15 LLRVYTESDTIQIP

-78 AASTHSSGERTE
+78 AASTHFSGERTE
-90 RPDASVIA
+90 
-98 VVQNNQLVGDV
+98 
-109 CRPVTG
+109 

-132 TLPPSLCGRRLR
+132 TLPPALCGRRLR

-187 ALSVLIFRQAISA
+187 ALSVLVFRQAVSA
-200 APSEDPEAGQQ
+200 AP
-211 CADSLPPQLLPE
+211 
-223 NISSAPPA
+223 SAPPA

-252 DSSGQDAVRLLFPEY
+252 DPSGQDAVRLLFPEY

-333 ELSGTCLANYV
+333 ELSRVHLESYV
-344 SCLRARSDALWTFL
+344 SCLRKRPDALWTFL

-371 VLEHSGY
+371 VLERSGY
-378 FTEKLLDHMIDQAS
+378 FTEERLDQMIDQAS

-400 VFLMDLRRRMFRPS
+400 VYLMDLRRRMFRPS
-414 SRSKYD
+414 SGSKYD

>member
-1 MDVIDYIDRSTYVI
+1 MNLNMDAMDIIDYIDKSTYVI
-15 LFRVYTESDTIQIP
+15 LLRVYTESDTIQIP

-60 AVRSGHFGTFQ
+60 AVSSGDCWTFQ
-71 STGAGAS
+71 SAGAGAS
-78 AASTHSSGERTE
+78 AASTHFSGERTE
-90 RPDASVIA
+90 
-98 VVQNNQLVGDV
+98 
-109 CRPVTG
+109 

-124 VQNSERLS
+124 VQNSERRN
-132 TLPPSLCGRRLR
+132 TLPPALCGRRLR

-187 ALSVLIFRQAISA
+187 ALSVLVFRQAVSA
-200 APSEDPEAGQQ
+200 
-211 CADSLPPQLLPE
+211 
-223 NISSAPPA
+223 APPA

-252 DSSGQDAVRLLFPEY
+252 DPSGQDAVRLLFPEY

-333 ELSGTCLANYV
+333 ELSRVHLESYV
-344 SCLRARSDALWTFL
+344 SCLRKRPDALWTFL

-371 VLEHSGY
+371 VLERSGY
-378 FTEKLLDHMIDQAS
+378 FTEERLDQMIDQAS

-400 VFLMDLRRRMFRPS
+400 VYLMDLRRRMFRPS
-414 SRSKYD
+414 SGSKYD

>member
-1 MDVIDYIDRSTYVI
+1 MNLNMDAMDIIDYIDKSTYVI
-15 LFRVYTESDTIQIP
+15 LLRVYTESDTIQIP

-60 AVRSGHFGTFQ
+60 AVRSGDCWTFQ
-71 STGAGAS
+71 SAGAGAS
-78 AASTHSSGERTE
+78 AASTHFSGERTE
-90 RPDASVIA
+90 
-98 VVQNNQLVGDV
+98 
-109 CRPVTG
+109 

-187 ALSVLIFRQAISA
+187 ALSVLVFRQAVSA
-200 APSEDPEAGQQ
+200 
-211 CADSLPPQLLPE
+211 
-223 NISSAPPA
+223 APPA

-252 DSSGQDAVRLLFPEY
+252 DPSGQDAVRLLFPEY

-371 VLEHSGY
+371 VLERSGY
-378 FTEKLLDHMIDQAS
+378 FTEERLDQMIDQAS

-400 VFLMDLRRRMFRPS
+400 VYLMDLRRRMFRPS
-414 SRSKYD
+414 SGSKYD

>member
-1 MDVIDYIDRSTYVI
+1 MNLNMDAMDIIDYIDKSTYVI
-15 LFRVYTESDTIQIP
+15 LLRVYTESDTIQIP

-60 AVRSGHFGTFQ
+60 AVRSGDCWTFQ
-71 STGAGAS
+71 SAGAGAS
-78 AASTHSSGERTE
+78 AASTHFSGERTE
-90 RPDASVIA
+90 RPDASV
-98 VVQNNQLVGDV
+98 
-109 CRPVTG
+109 
-115 RPDASVNAA
+115 NAA
-124 VQNSERLS
+124 VPNSERRS
-132 TLPPSLCGRRLR
+132 TLPPALCGRRLR

-187 ALSVLIFRQAISA
+187 ALSVLVFRQAVSA
-200 APSEDPEAGQQ
+200 AP
-211 CADSLPPQLLPE
+211 
-223 NISSAPPA
+223 SAPPA

-252 DSSGQDAVRLLFPEY
+252 DPSGQDAVRLLFPEY

-303 QYDSLLPAAD
+303 QYDSLLPASD

-333 ELSGTCLANYV
+333 ELSRVHLESYV
-344 SCLRARSDALWTFL
+344 SCLRKRPDALWTFL

-371 VLEHSGY
+371 VLERSGY
-378 FTEKLLDHMIDQAS
+378 FTEERLDQMIDQAS

-400 VFLMDLRRRMFRPS
+400 VYLMDLRRRMFRPS
-414 SRSKYD
+414 SGSKYD